1 MKLFRNLGR
10 FALTVS
16 VSLAL
21 STSTSALEAS
31 AAQEASADEGLA
43 YHAWHAANSQNLQE
57 KAVELARAYLEKFPS
72 GQYAAYLKSWLIV
85 PKQQAFSAAIQA
97 KDTDAMIKAGRELL
111 AAEPENLAV
120 RYSVAF
126 NLRRFELA
134 ASPANFTH
142 ATEAV
147 EFAEAAIKLIEAGKT
162 IEGKFDKDASLAL
175 LYQVQA
181 LVANNAK
188 KSKEA
193 IDLYN
198 RSNRADPGNLGIVAN
213 NLLALASLHREPYGA
228 AVQAYQAFP
237 EADRQ
242 AAEPTAEVKA
252 ALDLVYSTADPLI
265 DSWARFVALTR
276 ARNVAA
282 ETREQVLASLKTVYG
297 TRFAGDVSGLEPLIE
312 KLQAEYAPRP

>member
-1 MKLFRNLGR
+1 MKLFRTFGR
-10 FALTVS
+10 FALTVA
-16 VSLAL
+16 VSLAFA
-21 STSTSALEAS
+21 SPTS
-31 AAQEASADEGLA
+31 AQEASAEEGLA
-43 YHAWHAANSQNLQE
+43 YQAWHAANSQKMQD
-57 KAVELARAYLEKFPS
+57 KALELARAYLEKFPS

-97 KDTDAMIKAGRELL
+97 KDTEGMIKAGRELL

-120 RYSVAF
+120 LYSVAF

-147 EFAEAAIKLIEAGKT
+147 EFADAAIKMIEAGKT

-175 LYQVQA
+175 LYQIQA

-193 IDLYN
+193 IDLFT
-198 RSNRADPGNLGIVAN
+198 RSNSADPGNLGIVAN
-213 NLLALASLHREPYGA
+213 NLLALASLYREPYGA

-237 EADRQ
+237 DADRQ
-242 AAEPTAEVKA
+242 AAEPSAEVKA
-252 ALDLVYSTADPLI
+252 ALSAVYAAADPLI
-265 DSWARFVALTR
+265 DAWARFVALTR

-282 ETREQVLASLKTVYG
+282 ETRDQVLASLKTVYG
-297 TRFAGDVSGLEPLIE
+297 TRFAGDDSGLEPMIE
-312 KLQAEYAPRP
+312 KLQAEYAPKP

>member
-1 MKLFRNLGR
+1 MKLFRAFGR
-10 FALTVS
+10 FALTVA
-16 VSLAL
+16 VALAF
-21 STSTSALEAS
+21 SSPTS
-31 AAQEASADEGLA
+31 AQEASPEEGLA
-43 YHAWHAANSQNLQE
+43 YQAWHAANSQKMQD
-57 KAVELARAYLEKFPS
+57 KAIELARAYLEKFPS

-97 KDTDAMIKAGRELL
+97 KDTEGMIKAGRELL

-147 EFAEAAIKLIEAGKT
+147 EFADAAIKMIEAGKT

-193 IDLYN
+193 IDLFT
-198 RSNRADPGNLGIVAN
+198 RSNRADPDNLGIVAN
-213 NLLALASLHREPYGA
+213 NLLALASLYREPYGA

-237 EADRQ
+237 DADRQ
-242 AAEPTAEVKA
+242 AAEPPAEVKA
-252 ALDLVYSTADPLI
+252 ALDVVYATADPLI
-265 DSWARFVALTR
+265 DAWARFVALAR

-282 ETREQVLASLKTVYG
+282 ETRDQVLASVKTVYG

-312 KLQAEYAPRP
+312 KLQAEYAPKP

>member
-1 MKLFRNLGR
+1 MKLFRALGR
-10 FALTVS
+10 FALAVS
-16 VSLAL
+16 MSLAL
-21 STSTSALEAS
+21 STPVP
-31 AAQEASADEGLA
+31 AQEASAEEGLA
-43 YHAWHAANSQNLQE
+43 YQAWHAANSQKMQE
-57 KAVELARAYLEKFPS
+57 KAIELARAYLEKFPS
-72 GQYAAYLKSWLIV
+72 GQYAAYLKTWLIV

-97 KDTDAMIKAGRELL
+97 KDADGMIKAGRELL

-134 ASPANFTH
+134 ASPANFNH
-142 ATEAV
+142 AAEAV
-147 EFAEAAIKLIEAGKT
+147 EFADAAIKMIEAGKT

-193 IDLYN
+193 IDLFT
-198 RSNRADPGNLGIVAN
+198 RSNNADPDNLGIVAN

-237 EADRQ
+237 DADRQ
-242 AAEPTAEVKA
+242 AAEPPAEVKA
-252 ALDLVYSTADPLI
+252 ALNVVYATADPLI
-265 DSWARFVALTR
+265 DAWARFVALAR

-282 ETREQVLASLKTVYG
+282 DTRDQVLASVKTVYG

-312 KLQAEYAPRP
+312 KLQAEYAPKP